1 MTLVPTVVESTTR
14 GERSYDIY
22 SRLLRDRIIFVGGVI
37 DDDLANLVTAQL
49 LFLEGEDPERDVHL
63 YINSPGG
70 SMTAALAMYDAMQY
84 VRPQV
89 ETTCLGMAASGA
101 SLLLSAGAPGRRLAL
116 PNSLV
121 VIHQPWA
128 QGMQGQA
135 TDLDVH
141 AREILRQRALLDR
154 ALPPAHRTR
163 LGADRPRHRTRLP
176 HDRGAGACVRDDRSD
191 HRAASGG
198 LDRHEASL
206 GARIRRGGPLQ
217 QPVATNRRPDP
228 ARSARIRQGDSRRYA
243 SRIPGGVP

>member
-49 LFLEGEDPERDVHL
+49 LFLEGEDAERDVHL

-84 VRPQV
+84 VHPQV

-116 PNSLV
+116 PNSLI

-141 AREILRQRALLDR
+141 AREILRQRALLIDLYHKHTGR
-154 ALPPAHRTR
+154 
-163 LGADRPRHRTRLP
+163 D
-176 HDRGAGACVRDDRSD
+176 AG
-191 HRAASGG
+191 
-198 LDRHEASL
+198 
-206 GARIRRGGPLQ
+206 
-217 QPVATNRRPDP
+217 
-228 ARSARIRQGDSRRYA
+228 RSARTSSA
-243 SRIPGGVP
+243 TTT

>member
-1 MTLVPTVVESTTR
+1 MTLIPTVVESTTR

-49 LFLEGEDPERDVHL
+49 LFLEGEDAERDVHL

-84 VRPQV
+84 VRPLV

-101 SLLLSAGAPGRRLAL
+101 SLLLAAGAPGRRLAL
-116 PNSLV
+116 PNSLI

-141 AREILRQRALLDR
+141 AREILRQRALLIELYHRHTGRDSEQIGR
-154 ALPPAHRTR
+154 DIERDYHMTAEQAVAYGMVDHIIEKRPPIAPSNHGFAQASPGSAKGNEPSLP
-163 LGADRPRHRTRLP
+163 
-176 HDRGAGACVRDDRSD
+176 
-191 HRAASGG
+191 
-198 LDRHEASL
+198 
-206 GARIRRGGPLQ
+206 
-217 QPVATNRRPDP
+217 
-228 ARSARIRQGDSRRYA
+228 
-243 SRIPGGVP
+243 